1 MESKRNSFIG
11 ELIYL
16 NYDNLNVEEES
27 ADIENFKE
35 AKVYLESRNKMCLFI
50 LGMLFANG
58 VKIKILNE
66 DELDISDVVSPDGSI
81 RLNEVNKS
89 FSIMAYVWSRIGDKS
104 FPSPDF
110 SNVKIG
116 IDKLVENVKRMGLKV
131 ERINSKPIDKKIFL
145 ICPVRNATPEQKKW
159 MEDFV
164 IEKYK
169 EGYTIHAPHL
179 HTVQTDLFGGYAIC
193 KQNAEA
199 LASSEEVNIYYD
211 KSSTG
216 TAFDLGVAYALN
228 KPLVL
233 LNEKDI
239 VFDENNVMDNII
251 ESWPFNKK
259 DKVKKLLYK

>member
-1 MESKRNSFIG
+1 MENKNVMG

-16 NYDNLNVEEES
+16 NYDNLDPEEEL
-27 ADIENFKE
+27 ADIENFEE
-35 AKVYLESRNKMCLFI
+35 AKVYLEPRNKMCLFI

-58 VKIKILNE
+58 VNIKILNE
-66 DELDISDVVSPDGSI
+66 EELDVPDVVLTDGSI
-81 RLNEVNKS
+81 NLNKVSKS
-89 FSIMAYVWSRIGDKS
+89 FSIMSYVWSRIGDKG

-116 IDKLVENVKRMGLKV
+116 TDKLIENVKRMGLRV
-131 ERINSKPIDKKIFL
+131 EKINSEPVDKKIFL

-164 IEKYK
+164 VEKYK

-216 TAFDLGVAYALN
+216 TAFDLGVAYALH
-228 KPLVL
+228 KPLIL
-233 LNEKDI
+233 LNEEDI

-251 ESWPFNKK
+251 ESWPFNE
-259 DKVKKLLYK
+259 KVKTKELCK